1 MKAVPLISKHLRS
14 LTLLLV
20 MPLLPLMTTAAQD
33 SAKTLDWGDQAKI
46 TCGKLGTTQPKIFE
60 IELEDILI
68 DGRSVLI
75 GEPFVGDIRDLVFRV
90 KNVSDRPIDFI
101 QITIVLPEV
110 KRPPEIPFVRTS
122 SESKTTPV
130 QPGEETELR
139 VPRGKLYDWVNDTV
153 VAQGMELQR
162 IKRAAIYSIIVTKSG
177 QPVGECLKARDPRNE
192 CPPR

>member
-1 MKAVPLISKHLRS
+1 MKAGPRISKHLGS
-14 LTLLLV
+14 LALLLLV
-20 MPLLPLMTTAAQD
+20 PLLPPMTTAAQE

-46 TCGKLGTTQPKIFE
+46 TCGKRGTAEPKIFE

-101 QITIVLPEV
+101 QITIALPEV
-110 KRPPEIPFVRTS
+110 KRPPEIPFLRTS
-122 SESKTTPV
+122 SETKNRPV
-130 QPGEETELR
+130 QLGEETELR

-153 VAQGMELQR
+153 VTQGMELQR
-162 IKRAAIYSIIVTKSG
+162 IRRAAIYSIIVTKSG

>member
-1 MKAVPLISKHLRS
+1 MKAVPRISKHVRS
-14 LTLLLV
+14 LALLLL
-20 MPLLPLMTTAAQD
+20 MSLLPLMKTAAQE

-46 TCGKLGTTQPKIFE
+46 TCGKPGAAESRVFE

-90 KNVSDRPIDFI
+90 KNVSDRPVDFI
-101 QITIVLPEV
+101 QITIALPEV
-110 KRPPEIPFVRTS
+110 KRPPEIPFVRAS
-122 SESKTTPV
+122 SETKTKLV

-139 VPRGKLYDWVNDTV
+139 VPRGKLYDSVNDTV

-162 IKRAAIYSIIVTKSG
+162 IKRAAIYSIIVTKKG

>member
-1 MKAVPLISKHLRS
+1 MKAVPCISKHLRS
-14 LTLLLV
+14 LALLLLL
-20 MPLLPLMTTAAQD
+20 PLLPLMTTAWQEP
-33 SAKTLDWGDQAKI
+33 AKTLEWGDQAKI
-46 TCGKLGTTQPKIFE
+46 TCGIPGTAESKILE

-68 DGRSVLI
+68 DGRTVLI
-75 GEPFVGDIRDLVFRV
+75 GEPFIGDVRDLVFRV

-101 QITIVLPEV
+101 QITIALPEV

-122 SESKTTPV
+122 SETKSKPV

-177 QPVGECLKARDPRNE
+177 QPVGECFKARDPRNE

>member
-1 MKAVPLISKHLRS
+1 MTAVPSISKHLSS
-14 LTLLLV
+14 LALLLL
-20 MPLLPLMTTAAQD
+20 MPLLPLMRTAAQG
-33 SAKTLDWGDQAKI
+33 SAKTLEWGDHLNI
-46 TCGKLGTTQPKIFE
+46 TCGKPGTAEAKIFE

-68 DGRSVLI
+68 DGKSVLI

-101 QITIVLPEV
+101 QITIALPEV
-110 KRPPEIPFVRTS
+110 KRPPEIPFVRPS
-122 SESKTTPV
+122 SETKTKPV

-139 VPRGKLYDWVNDTV
+139 IPTGKLYDWVNDTV
-153 VAQGMELQR
+153 VAQGMELQG

-192 CPPR
+192 RPLR